1 MARKHDLEYQK
12 IYKGKIGKINFFPPF
27 IFVPTCSPQKR
38 GTQIQL
44 ISVPRKGEKMVFD
57 WSFQTQTWF
66 FYP

>member
-57 WSFQTQTWF
+57 
-66 FYP
+66 